1 MAIQQDLAGL
11 LTGISSTQQ
20 AVQPAPVAG
29 SKNFAGMF
37 GAQQAAKLSGGIQ
50 SMTGQT
56 SNQEKL
62 RLALGSLD
70 INKTADL
77 KKLIQVMQATGD
89 IKTAT
94 ALAAKLQEKTLA
106 ATQREGLIKQAKDLG
121 LDQTAEVL
129 IAGGD
134 MEAGTKQ
141 VLEQEE
147 RNVVAKQGRQGK
159 MAVAKA
165 KNAGQA
171 VYDEIKRGKY
181 DKMSDTLFLE
191 TMKGEK
197 ADLKTFAAIGC
208 YGMSVITAL
217 TAQNTQGVTAIHAL
231 PPSFAIEQMTA
242 VFTDI
247 GADAVKIGMLYSAEL
262 IEAVSETLNK
272 YRARNI
278 VLDPVMVAQSG
289 DKLLQDD
296 AIQAIKDHLMPVA
309 DVVTPNLP
317 EAEVLLGQKIESFED
332 MQHAA
337 RSLAQFGGRS
347 ILIKGGHLEESTST
361 DLLYL
366 TEEDRFVI
374 LEAERVDSR
383 NNHGTG
389 CTLSSAIAAYISRG
403 SQIED
408 AVRKAKT
415 YIQNAIRAGA
425 AYKIGHGHG
434 PVHHFFEFW
443 E

>member
-1 MAIQQDLAGL
+1 MKTTNQTREYHKV
-11 LTGISSTQQ
+11 LTI
-20 AVQPAPVAG
+20 AG
-29 SKNFAGMF
+29 SD
-37 GAQQAAKLSGGIQ
+37 SGGGAGIQ
-50 SMTGQT
+50 
-56 SNQEKL
+56 
-62 RLALGSLD
+62 
-70 INKTADL
+70 
-77 KKLIQVMQATGD
+77 
-89 IKTAT
+89 
-94 ALAAKLQEKTLA
+94 
-106 ATQREGLIKQAKDLG
+106 
-121 LDQTAEVL
+121 
-129 IAGGD
+129 
-134 MEAGTKQ
+134 
-141 VLEQEE
+141 
-147 RNVVAKQGRQGK
+147 
-159 MAVAKA
+159 
-165 KNAGQA
+165 
-171 VYDEIKRGKY
+171 
-181 DKMSDTLFLE
+181 
-191 TMKGEK
+191 

-217 TAQNTQGVTAIHAL
+217 TAQNTRGVTAIHPL

-262 IEAVSETLNK
+262 IEAVSEMLNK

-317 EAEVLLGQKIESFED
+317 EAEVLLGQKIEGFED
-332 MQHAA
+332 MQRAA
-337 RSLAQFGGRS
+337 RSLAQFGSRS
-347 ILIKGGHLEESTST
+347 VLIKGGHLEESTST

>member
-1 MAIQQDLAGL
+1 MNSTNQTREYFKV
-11 LTGISSTQQ
+11 LTI
-20 AVQPAPVAG
+20 AG
-29 SKNFAGMF
+29 SD
-37 GAQQAAKLSGGIQ
+37 SGGGAGIQ
-50 SMTGQT
+50 
-56 SNQEKL
+56 
-62 RLALGSLD
+62 
-70 INKTADL
+70 
-77 KKLIQVMQATGD
+77 
-89 IKTAT
+89 
-94 ALAAKLQEKTLA
+94 
-106 ATQREGLIKQAKDLG
+106 
-121 LDQTAEVL
+121 
-129 IAGGD
+129 
-134 MEAGTKQ
+134 
-141 VLEQEE
+141 
-147 RNVVAKQGRQGK
+147 
-159 MAVAKA
+159 
-165 KNAGQA
+165 
-171 VYDEIKRGKY
+171 
-181 DKMSDTLFLE
+181 
-191 TMKGEK
+191 

-217 TAQNTQGVTAIHAL
+217 TAQNTKGVTAIHPL
-231 PPSFAIEQMTA
+231 PPSFAVEQMSA

-262 IEAVSETLNK
+262 IEAVSEMLNK

-278 VLDPVMVAQSG
+278 VLDPVLVAQSG

-317 EAEVLLGQKIESFED
+317 EAEVLLGQKIASFED
-332 MQHAA
+332 MQRAA
-337 RSLAQFGGRS
+337 RSLAQFGSRS
-347 ILIKGGHLEESTST
+347 VLIKGGHLEESQST

-403 SQIED
+403 SQIEN

-434 PVHHFFEFW
+434 PVHNFFEFW